1 MYNYCTHFNLYNIS
15 PVMYYNPFLSFYSII
30 ICSAY
35 CSYYYYDICCSLR
48 VFVTPW
54 FYNHSNFLHRWTWI
68 KALYGSCTIDL
79 YVWEK
84 KKKKI
89 KELTLKSFIHNLFF
103 YMMNTSYLQTFSS
116 LSFSLSSLLW
126 SLQPVWCPHSLSQRG
141 GSAKKLGF
149 IGICTSR
156 IIKKNSLF
164 LPLRN
169 QTQNQIKHNFKNS

>member
-1 MYNYCTHFNLYNIS
+1 MTSVVHYVSLLLPDF
-15 PVMYYNPFLSFYSII
+15 II
-30 ICSAY
+30 ILISCIAEHESRLYTVHALL
-35 CSYYYYDICCSLR
+35 ICM
-48 VFVTPW
+48 
-54 FYNHSNFLHRWTWI
+54 Y
-68 KALYGSCTIDL
+68 
-79 YVWEK
+79 EK